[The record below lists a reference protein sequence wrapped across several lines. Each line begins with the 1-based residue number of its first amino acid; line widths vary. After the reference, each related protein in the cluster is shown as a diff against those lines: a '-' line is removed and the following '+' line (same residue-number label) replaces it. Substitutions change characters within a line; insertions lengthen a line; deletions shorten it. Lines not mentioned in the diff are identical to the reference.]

1 MEPKSA
7 APVRGTRDFGA
18 SQMRRRKA
26 LFSVIEA
33 AFLRCGYG
41 PLETPAM
48 ESGSTLS
55 GKYGE
60 EGDRLIF
67 HVLNSGSF
75 SEGIDPDQ
83 WNQLR
88 EQPRHLVPLLCEKA
102 LRYDLTVPLARYVA
116 ANHAKLSFPF
126 KRYQIQ
132 PVWRADR
139 PQKGRFREFI
149 QCDADVVAPEISTFH
164 QAELL
169 GLYRDVLDGLG
180 FRNYRIRLNDRRFL
194 NLLASW
200 GGVPGQVAR
209 LGLLLDKLDK
219 QGWAVVRDELLALG
233 FEPTKLD
240 RLVQSVPLDRPMGQV
255 MTWIEFHDWMQAI
268 LGDGGMTDL
277 VREDALNALKETE
290 QVVTFFGQNQAD
302 GSSASGGDSLTFDP
316 CLARGIDYYTGLV
329 VEVVAPELGLGSL
342 GGGGMYSGLTA
353 LFGYPEWKG
362 MGISFGA
369 ERLLEGMDRLGLW
382 DESSLRGMDILCYAS
397 DSSLDP
403 AAQSWVLTWRSQ
415 GFSADWFPIS
425 GKYKKATE
433 HAQRS
438 EVAWMVVF
446 GEREWAAGEVTLQ
459 STDQKHRHRLPPSE
473 VAAFLQAST
482 NPLA

>member
-1 MEPKSA
+1 MEPKSTG
-7 APVRGTRDFGA
+7 PVRGTRDFGA

-26 LFSVIEA
+26 LFSLIES

-48 ESGSTLS
+48 EHWSTLN

-67 HVLNSGSF
+67 NVLNSGSF
-75 SEGIDPDQ
+75 AEGIEPER
-83 WNQLR
+83 WSQLR
-88 EQPRHLVPLLCEKA
+88 EQPRSLVPLLCEKA

-169 GLYRDVLDGLG
+169 GLYRDVLDRLG
-180 FRNYRIRLNDRRFL
+180 FKHYRIRVNDRRFL

-209 LGLLLDKLDK
+209 LGLFLDKLDK
-219 QGWAVVRDELLALG
+219 QGWVVVRDELLTLG
-233 FEPTKLD
+233 FDPSRLNQ
-240 RLVQSVPLDRPMGQV
+240 LVQAVPLDRPMGQV
-255 MTWIEFHDWMQAI
+255 MTWAEFLGWMQGI
-268 LGDGGMTDL
+268 LKDGGIADQ
-277 VREDALNALKETE
+277 VREDAQKALIETE
-290 QVVTFFGQNQAD
+290 QVLTYFGQNQ
-302 GSSASGGDSLTFDP
+302 GGLNPTQGVDSLTLDP

-353 LFGYPEWKG
+353 MFGYPEWKG

-369 ERLLEGMDRLGLW
+369 ERLLEGMERLGLW
-382 DESSLRGMDILCYAS
+382 DDTTLRGMDILCYAS
-397 DSSLDP
+397 DPSLEA
-403 AAQSWVLTWRSQ
+403 AAQTWVLTWRSQ
-415 GFSADWFPIS
+415 GCSADWFPMT

-438 EVAWMVVF
+438 EAAWMVVF
-446 GEREWAAGEVTLQ
+446 GEREWATGEVTLQ
-459 STDQKHRHRLPPSE
+459 SADQSQRHRLSPADVLLFLRSQSNPS
-473 VAAFLQAST
+473 
-482 NPLA
+482 

>member
-75 SEGIDPDQ
+75 SEGIEPEL

-88 EQPRHLVPLLCEKA
+88 EQPRRLVPLLCEKA

-180 FRNYRIRLNDRRFL
+180 FWNYRIRVNDRRFL

-233 FEPTKLD
+233 FEPSKLD
-240 RLVQSVPLDRPMGQV
+240 RLVQCVPLDRPMGQV

-268 LGDGGMTDL
+268 LRDGGITDL
-277 VREDALNALKETE
+277 VKEDALNALKETE

-302 GSSASGGDSLTFDP
+302 GSRASGGDSLTFDP

-397 DSSLDP
+397 DPSLDA
-403 AAQSWVLTWRSQ
+403 AAQSWVLTWRSR
-415 GFSADWFPIS
+415 GFSADWFPLS

-438 EVAWMVVF
+438 EVAWTVVF

-459 STDQKHRHRLPPSE
+459 STDQKLRHRLPPSE
-473 VAAFLQAST
+473 VAAFLQSPT

>member
-75 SEGIDPDQ
+75 SEGIEPEL

-88 EQPRHLVPLLCEKA
+88 EQPRRLVPLLCEKA

-180 FRNYRIRLNDRRFL
+180 FRNYRIRVNDRRFL

-233 FEPTKLD
+233 FEPSKLD
-240 RLVQSVPLDRPMGQV
+240 RLVQSVPLDRPTGQV

-268 LGDGGMTDL
+268 LRDGGITDL
-277 VREDALNALKETE
+277 ERDDALNALKETE
-290 QVVTFFGQNQAD
+290 QVVTFFGQNQGGWFQVQAGAIRSPLILAWLGVLITIPVWWLKWWPPNWVWVPWAVVGCTAD
-302 GSSASGGDSLTFDP
+302 LPRCLDTRNGRAWASA
-316 CLARGIDYYTGLV
+316 LV
-329 VEVVAPELGLGSL
+329 LNAC
-342 GGGGMYSGLTA
+342 
-353 LFGYPEWKG
+353 W
-362 MGISFGA
+362 
-369 ERLLEGMDRLGLW
+369 
-382 DESSLRGMDILCYAS
+382 
-397 DSSLDP
+397 
-403 AAQSWVLTWRSQ
+403 
-415 GFSADWFPIS
+415 
-425 GKYKKATE
+425 
-433 HAQRS
+433 
-438 EVAWMVVF
+438 
-446 GEREWAAGEVTLQ
+446 REWTVWDCGM
-459 STDQKHRHRLPPSE
+459 SHRFAEWISCVMLRILRWMLRLSPG
-473 VAAFLQAST
+473 F
-482 NPLA
+482 

>member
-1 MEPKSA
+1 
-7 APVRGTRDFGA
+7 V
-18 SQMRRRKA
+18 
-26 LFSVIEA
+26 
-33 AFLRCGYG
+33 
-41 PLETPAM
+41 
-48 ESGSTLS
+48 
-55 GKYGE
+55 
-60 EGDRLIF
+60 
-67 HVLNSGSF
+67 
-75 SEGIDPDQ
+75 
-83 WNQLR
+83 
-88 EQPRHLVPLLCEKA
+88 
-102 LRYDLTVPLARYVA
+102 
-116 ANHAKLSFPF
+116 
-126 KRYQIQ
+126 
-132 PVWRADR
+132 
-139 PQKGRFREFI
+139 
-149 QCDADVVAPEISTFH
+149 
-164 QAELL
+164 
-169 GLYRDVLDGLG
+169 
-180 FRNYRIRLNDRRFL
+180 NDRRFL

-219 QGWAVVRDELLALG
+219 QGWAVVRDELFALG
-233 FEPTKLD
+233 FEPSKLD

-268 LGDGGMTDL
+268 LRDGGITDL
-277 VREDALNALKETE
+277 VKEDALNALKETE
-290 QVVTFFGQNQAD
+290 QVVTFFGQNQ
-302 GSSASGGDSLTFDP
+302 GTVTNASGGDSLTFDP

-397 DSSLDP
+397 DPSLDA
-403 AAQSWVLTWRSQ
+403 AAQSWVLTWRSR
-415 GFSADWFPIS
+415 GFSADWFPLS

-459 STDQKHRHRLPPSE
+459 STDQKLRHRLPPSE
-473 VAAFLQAST
+473 VAAFLQSPT

>member
-88 EQPRHLVPLLCEKA
+88 EQPRRLVPLLCEKA

-290 QVVTFFGQNQAD
+290 QVVTFK
-302 GSSASGGDSLTFDP
+302 
-316 CLARGIDYYTGLV
+316 
-329 VEVVAPELGLGSL
+329 
-342 GGGGMYSGLTA
+342 A
-353 LFGYPEWKG
+353 LKIGR
-362 MGISFGA
+362 A
-369 ERLLEGMDRLGLW
+369 H
-382 DESSLRGMDILCYAS
+382 
-397 DSSLDP
+397 
-403 AAQSWVLTWRSQ
+403 V
-415 GFSADWFPIS
+415 
-425 GKYKKATE
+425 
-433 HAQRS
+433 
-438 EVAWMVVF
+438 
-446 GEREWAAGEVTLQ
+446 
-459 STDQKHRHRLPPSE
+459 
-473 VAAFLQAST
+473 
-482 NPLA
+482 